1 MTEVKAA
8 LQNSH
13 ELDPL
18 GIRDETSASDC
29 GLTAGARGPRRGGGG
44 GGRGGGDGGGT
55 VDLVGAMAH
64 AEKRIEVAPPDLLHE
79 DGQGSGDPDVH
90 HGEDLE
96 EGIEIGRTCERMIS
110 EGSRGRKG

>member
-1 MTEVKAA
+1 MVSMAKVDCSLEDG
-8 LQNSH
+8 H
-13 ELDPL
+13 DLDPL
-18 GIRDETSASDC
+18 RLRNETELGNGRLTNRAAGNIASSDE
-29 GLTAGARGPRRGGGG
+29 GLALLE
-44 GGRGGGDGGGT
+44 D
-55 VDLVGAMAH
+55 
-64 AEKRIEVAPPDLLHE
+64 RIDVLGPDLLHE